1 MFRGGGGRIKVDA
14 IFPCLLDK
22 VSVQLELGSFTL
34 FVVAAAF
41 AVVAT
46 VAGVVHELGL
56 STLPA
61 AIHNLMRG
69 NIYFTK
75 GGRYGSGFGS
85 IKKSLTLIIG
95 QHNFLSRAAPDIR
108 HFFDIRYPAF
118 FDIRYP
124 AGYPVSFAGYSARKN
139 CFKLKHKTNKI
150 TTKHIP
156 EPFQY
161 VENKSEIAIRNVSR
175 FC

>member
-1 MFRGGGGRIKVDA
+1 MFVGGGGSKVDA

-61 AIHNLMRG
+61 AIHNLGEEKFNLQRLVD
-69 NIYFTK
+69 TDPVV
-75 GGRYGSGFGS
+75 
-85 IKKSLTLIIG
+85 LTILKR
-95 QHNFLSRAAPDIR
+95 LYPD
-108 HFFDIRYPAF
+108 
-118 FDIRYP
+118 
-124 AGYPVSFAGYSARKN
+124 
-139 CFKLKHKTNKI
+139 
-150 TTKHIP
+150 
-156 EPFQY
+156 
-161 VENKSEIAIRNVSR
+161 SEA
-175 FC
+175 